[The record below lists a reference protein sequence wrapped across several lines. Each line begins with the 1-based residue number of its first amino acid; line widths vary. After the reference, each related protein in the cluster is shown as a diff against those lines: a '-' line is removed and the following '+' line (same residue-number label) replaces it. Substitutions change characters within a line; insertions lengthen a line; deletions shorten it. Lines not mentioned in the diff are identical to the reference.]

1 MASRIPGKDI
11 GLEIPHCVCR
21 SSQHSRAM
29 KTAALLSIIA
39 LGIMLPSHAQ
49 KNAAPAAAAA
59 KPAPAQAGPKVVN
72 VTPNEAEKAIAEGV
86 TVIDLRTEEEFEHE
100 HIAGAKNIN
109 ALSNEFEKSVAALD
123 ATKPI
128 LIHCQ
133 SGRRSSRALK
143 DVFSKSKFPT
153 IYHMSSGVSG
163 WKKEGK
169 KVETTP
175 TPIESGKLPE
185 RLK

>member
-1 MASRIPGKDI
+1 MIVGML
-11 GLEIPHCVCR
+11 GEIPHCTCR
-21 SSQHSRAM
+21 SSQHSRDM
-29 KTAALLSIIA
+29 KTAALLSIIT
-39 LGIMLPSHAQ
+39 LGIMHPSHAQ
-49 KNAAPAAAAA
+49 QNAAPAAAA

-72 VTPNEAEKAIAEGV
+72 VTPDEAQKAIAEGV

-109 ALSNEFEKSVAALD
+109 ALSIDFEKNVAALD
-123 ATKPI
+123 ASKPI

-133 SGRRSSRALK
+133 SGRRSGNALK

-153 IYHMSSGVSG
+153 VYHLSSGITG
-163 WKKEGK
+163 WKKAGK
-169 KVETTP
+169 KLETTP
-175 TPIESGKLPE
+175 TPLESGKLPD